1 MQNPDARR
9 RSPGN
14 PGVDYEALFEALPGL
29 HLALTRE
36 GRVEAASGAFLER
49 IGKDRTEVLGTKL
62 PELLDT
68 DAEEDLGTFLE
79 RIARSSGPGELPVRF
94 RVEAPGKAPGICR
107 LRAMPVLDARGS
119 LRHLLATV
127 EGGPVRETRSPAPVL
142 PGQWECNPS
151 GPLESPLI
159 LVVEDNPVMNEFVRS
174 TLSEKYRVAVAFDA
188 DEGLRKSCEN
198 TPDLV
203 ISDLSAS
210 PWNSETFIRSLRQ
223 RRQFE
228 SVPIIVLAARADAE
242 LVLRL
247 LREGVQDY
255 IEKPVPASE
264 LCAKV
269 DRLLAYRKKAME
281 EIRLSEERFRLL
293 ADSAP
298 VLIWIGDRSKGC
310 TWFNR
315 SWLEY
320 VGRGMEEEIGAGWI
334 DGVHPDDR
342 ERVRSQHGE
351 AFAEGKPFR
360 IEFRL
365 RGSDA
370 QYRWM
375 LDHGVPIG
383 GEGGDVTGFIGSCID
398 IHDRKRTEEQRE
410 LLLSWERFGREEAER
425 SSRMKDEFL
434 ATISHELRTPLQ
446 AILGW
451 SRLLQTGSLPSEE
464 VSQGLEII
472 ERNARAQTRIIE
484 DLLETSR
491 IISGKVR
498 LEVDEIDLGTLIEA
512 AVDSVRPAAAAKGI
526 ALELDLDPSARRTS
540 GDANRL
546 QQVFWNLLS
555 NSIKF
560 TPAGGSVEV
569 SLGGSGRNVEI
580 CVTDTGAGIRPEFL
594 DHIFERFRQADSS
607 TTRRHRGLGLGL
619 AIVRHIVELHGGVV
633 RAASEGEGKGS
644 TFTVTLPRRTARPES
659 GAQDKAGEKAAERPL
674 DPGYIT
680 LRGLKLLVVDDEA
693 DALEIVRR
701 VLEKHEAQV
710 ATADST
716 NKALEIF
723 SGYKPDA
730 LISDIGMPERDGYD
744 LLRSIRSL
752 SPEMGGKVPALALTA
767 LTRSEDR
774 QRAFSAGYQMHI
786 SKPVEPAELVSAVA
800 KLAGREARRN

>member
-1 MQNPDARR
+1 MSTPKARPPP
-9 RSPGN
+9 PGT
-14 PGVDYEALFEALPGL
+14 PEVDYEALFESLPGL

-49 IGKDRTEVLGTKL
+49 VEKDRAEVVGRKL
-62 PELLDT
+62 
-68 DAEEDLGTFLE
+68 AEFLE
-79 RIARSSGPGELPVRF
+79 TDSSEDIALFLKRIARGPGPGELPVRF
-94 RVEAPGKAPGICR
+94 TAEPSSKARMRR
-107 LRAMPVLDARGS
+107 LKAMPVLDASGS
-119 LRHLLATV
+119 LRHLLATI
-127 EGGPVRETRSPAPVL
+127 EGGKAPRQPRSPEPVL
-142 PGQWECNPS
+142 PGDREADPS
-151 GPLESPLI
+151 GSLESP
-159 LVVEDNPVMNEFVRS
+159 VEEV
-174 TLSEKYRVAVAFDA
+174 
-188 DEGLRKSCEN
+188 
-198 TPDLV
+198 
-203 ISDLSAS
+203 
-210 PWNSETFIRSLRQ
+210 Q
-223 RRQFE
+223 R
-228 SVPIIVLAARADAE
+228 
-242 LVLRL
+242 
-247 LREGVQDY
+247 
-255 IEKPVPASE
+255 
-264 LCAKV
+264 
-269 DRLLAYRKKAME
+269 
-281 EIRLSEERFRLL
+281 SEERFRLL

-298 VLIWIGDRSKGC
+298 VLIWIGERSQGC

-320 VGRGMEEEIGAGWI
+320 VGRRMEDEIGAGWM
-334 DGVHPDDR
+334 DGLHPEDR
-342 ERVRSQHGE
+342 ERVRSMHGE
-351 AFAEGKPFR
+351 AFAAGKPFR

-365 RGSDA
+365 RGSDS

-383 GEGGDVTGFIGSCID
+383 GEGRDATGFIGSCID

-410 LLLSWERFGREEAER
+410 MLLSWERFGREEAEH

-451 SRLLQTGSLPSEE
+451 SRLLQTGNLATEE
-464 VSQGLEII
+464 VTQGLEII

-498 LEVDEIDLGTLIEA
+498 LEIEDVDLGSLIEA
-512 AVDSVRPAAAAKGI
+512 AVDTVRPAAAAKGI
-526 ALELDLDPSARRTS
+526 ALQLDLDPAARKTS

-560 TPAGGSVEV
+560 TPSGGRVEAALV
-569 SLGGSGRNVEI
+569 ASGRNVEI
-580 CVTDTGAGIRPEFL
+580 RVTDTGAGIRPEFL

-607 TTRRHRGLGLGL
+607 TTRRHKGLGLGL

-644 TFTVTLPRRTARPES
+644 TFTVTLPRRPVQAEQYAETPP
-659 GAQDKAGEKAAERPL
+659 AGKSAGKPL
-674 DPGYIT
+674 DPGRIT

-716 NKALEIF
+716 SRALEIF
-723 SGYKPDA
+723 PGYKPDA

-744 LLRSIRSL
+744 LLRTIRSL

-800 KLAGREARRN
+800 KLAGLRARRN